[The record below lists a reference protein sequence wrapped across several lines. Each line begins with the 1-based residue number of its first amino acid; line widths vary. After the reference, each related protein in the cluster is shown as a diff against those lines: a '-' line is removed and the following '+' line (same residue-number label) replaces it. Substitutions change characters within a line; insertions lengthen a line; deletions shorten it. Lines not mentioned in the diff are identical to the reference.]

1 MKPWLSARLG
11 FSPTVPDL
19 SEQGFELIGGRLD
32 VIDARPIAALVY
44 QRRQHMISV
53 FVWPD
58 GARVNGSTER
68 RGYHMVRW
76 GVGGLSYWAVS
87 DLNENELRDFARL
100 LSSSP

>member
-1 MKPWLSARLG
+1 
-11 FSPTVPDL
+11 
-19 SEQGFELIGGRLD
+19 
-32 VIDARPIAALVY
+32 
-44 QRRQHMISV
+44 MISV